1 MGDATIDSDHVSHV
15 FQAQQGSWYTNHM
28 NDIAEKNYV
37 ENTLEPLGKPYVRG
51 HNLPAVTKEKGF
63 AFGLIGETCESAKNL
78 LYPQSDSDEA
88 AHHDQY
94 VRSHGSYQPGEQRT
108 RGYKWENTPVH
119 PGVHRFGVKPVPTFD
134 GVSECLHPTSDSQSR
149 LISTRVDAYKDM
161 TKDKLGQAKNLGMEG
176 GRNLPADHAF
186 GVVKKVE
193 HDHWGTAECIQGDYS
208 ITEQLPDSDLGRSI
222 APGYEAATKRLRS
235 GERQRERKRRETMR
249 RLNGSG
255 REYMNNDGVECAGK
269 ATLLFSSYVSHSFCH
284 LFSPP
289 PPTPPPRPLFP
300 GGATTRRG
308 SACSVFLR
316 CATTSTSPASG
327 PLATTKTTATTPTRR
342 SWCAPTASARRG

>member
-1 MGDATIDSDHVSHV
+1 MPRWQRRPLGHFAHSTLCAAPLRTRSAPHTPTSLASLLQVSHPGVIDDYSKLDKTQRMGDATIDSDHVSHV

-222 APGYEAATKRLRS
+222 APGYEAATKRRET
-235 GERQRERKRRETMR
+235 EREKAARDDETIERKR
-249 RLNGSG
+249 
-255 REYMNNDGVECAGK
+255 
-269 ATLLFSSYVSHSFCH
+269 
-284 LFSPP
+284 
-289 PPTPPPRPLFP
+289 
-300 GGATTRRG
+300 
-308 SACSVFLR
+308 
-316 CATTSTSPASG
+316 
-327 PLATTKTTATTPTRR
+327 
-342 SWCAPTASARRG
+342 